1 MNNNQGNPQ
10 RRPSAPAGQRPQ
22 GQRPMPQQ
30 SRPVNRG
37 TAPQQRPAPQNR
49 PTQQQPSR
57 RPPVQSSYRGGS
69 RRRGLSNEAL
79 ALILVILAVILVA
92 LIVTFII
99 IKNADNLD
107 SDPVESTSDPSVEAG
122 LNDPDEERPEWQ
134 PNIENASAFKP
145 KTDSSTVTLAA
156 DEIDSKHAI
165 MVDAATGKV
174 VCEYGADAR
183 IYPASMTKLMTV
195 IVACELIDDMN
206 ETFTFSKELLYTI
219 EAGSS
224 NAYFKAGNPVP
235 MVDLIYGAILP
246 SGADACLGLA
256 NALAGSE
263 EAFVDLMNK
272 KAKELGCTG
281 TNFTNAIGLHNDN
294 HYSTARDIA
303 TIMAYATENP
313 FLKKVITATSYKTVA
328 PVDRVDGT
336 LYSSWQ
342 VGSSTKAKIFGAKSG
357 YTPEAGCCLASI
369 SKTNDGREYI
379 IVTAEADA
387 KAKTFSDASRLCDKY
402 IK

>member
-1 MNNNQGNPQ
+1 
-10 RRPSAPAGQRPQ
+10 
-22 GQRPMPQQ
+22 
-30 SRPVNRG
+30 
-37 TAPQQRPAPQNR
+37 
-49 PTQQQPSR
+49 
-57 RPPVQSSYRGGS
+57 
-69 RRRGLSNEAL
+69 
-79 ALILVILAVILVA
+79 VILAVILVA

-99 IKNADNLD
+99 IKNTDRTDN
-107 SDPVESTSDPSVEAG
+107 DPSESTADPSVQAG
-122 LNDPDEERPEWQ
+122 LNDPDENRPEWQ
-134 PNIENASAFKP
+134 PYIEDVSVFRP
-145 KTDSSTVTLAA
+145 RSDSSTVTLSA
-156 DEIDSKHAI
+156 DEIASKHII

-174 VCEYGADAR
+174 VCEYGSDAR

-206 ETFTFSKELLYTI
+206 ETFTFTKELLYTI
-219 EAGSS
+219 EEGSS
-224 NAYFKAGNPVP
+224 NAYFKADNPVP

-263 EAFVDLMNK
+263 EAFVKLMNE

-281 TNFTNAIGLHNDN
+281 TNFTNAIGLHDDN

-342 VGSSTKAKIFGAKSG
+342 AGTSAKAKIFGAKAG

-379 IVTAEADA
+379 IVSAEADA
-387 KAKTFSDASRLCDKY
+387 KAKTFSDASTLCDKY